1 MAYSGAF
8 LAILE
13 ILKKHYKPE
22 GLSRN
27 EIEFYLSEDYGIE
40 FDRRTF
46 GKAIDE
52 INATEE
58 YRVISTKGKYSRYKL
73 EMKYALTQEEI
84 LLVSALIADTDVL
97 SRLEADRLIEKLCVT
112 FQSSFDSEDKIDEIK
127 KEASSYKNEINGL
140 DKLGIIIRAIKN
152 NTAVKF
158 KIYDG
163 NSFTDYITANPIK
176 WYAESGDIVIS
187 CDENEY
193 RLSQIYNLDIV

>member
-13 ILKKHYKPE
+13 ILKKHHKPE

-27 EIEFYLSEDYGIE
+27 EIEDYLNDDYGIV

-46 GKAIDE
+46 AKAIDE

-84 LLVSALIADTDVL
+84 LLVSALIADTGVL
-97 SRLEADRLIEKLCVT
+97 SRLEADCLIEKLCVT
-112 FQSSFDSEDKIDEIK
+112 FQTSFDSEDKIDEIK

-140 DKLGIIIRAIKN
+140 DKLGIIIRVIKSNAAIK
-152 NTAVKF
+152 F
-158 KIYDG
+158 KLFDG
-163 NSFTDYITANPIK
+163 NTFTDYIIANPVK
-176 WYAESGDIVIS
+176 WYAKSGDIFID
-187 CDENEY
+187 CETTEY

>member
-8 LAILE
+8 LSILE

-27 EIEFYLSEDYGIE
+27 EIESYLSEDYGIE

-52 INATEE
+52 INTTEE

-73 EMKYALTQEEI
+73 KMKYALTQEEM

-97 SRLEADRLIEKLCVT
+97 SRLEAESLIEKLCVT
-112 FQSSFDSEDKIDEIK
+112 FQSSFE
-127 KEASSYKNEINGL
+127 L
-140 DKLGIIIRAIKN
+140 
-152 NTAVKF
+152 
-158 KIYDG
+158 
-163 NSFTDYITANPIK
+163 
-176 WYAESGDIVIS
+176 
-187 CDENEY
+187 
-193 RLSQIYNLDIV
+193 